1 MIGSSNDT
9 CNSTAIC
16 PTLLI
21 QSSRHKE
28 TACDENDAT
37 DVRSVVLERSSV
49 GCLCHADALVRLS
62 DFLAKEAPRRNT
74 VIVLC
79 SLLSI
84 CSQPMID
91 LFST

>member
-1 MIGSSNDT
+1 MARTPLESEDSEDASVCVKRG
-9 CNSTAIC
+9 
-16 PTLLI
+16 
-21 QSSRHKE
+21 
-28 TACDENDAT
+28 ACDENDAT